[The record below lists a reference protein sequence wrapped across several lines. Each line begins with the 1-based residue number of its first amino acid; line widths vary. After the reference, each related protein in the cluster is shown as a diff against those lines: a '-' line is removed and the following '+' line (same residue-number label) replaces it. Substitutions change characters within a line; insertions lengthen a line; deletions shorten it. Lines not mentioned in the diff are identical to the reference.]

1 MSGTA
6 ELTPQ
11 VLGRAMDIARAA
23 YEEALRRHGMLA
35 GTIALIS
42 VYAEENLAEVNGEDD
57 AAISS
62 PVADSRRA

>member
-1 MSGTA
+1 
-6 ELTPQ
+6 
-11 VLGRAMDIARAA
+11 MDIARAA